1 MLSDELTLDYTHEE
15 SNVLK
20 KRQIDGP
27 EFVCTSFDNCGDH
40 NFVGVAFENLTFTEE
55 QRAMCNN
62 DESCLYDLAVT
73 GDEEFANTTLEA
85 SEENTRVQ
93 DIISKIK

>member
-1 MLSDELTLDYTHEE
+1 MLSDEVTLNYSHEGM
-15 SNVLK
+15 K

-27 EFVCTSFDNCGDH
+27 EFICTSFDNCGDH
-40 NFVGVAFENLTFTEE
+40 NFVGVPFENLTFTEE

-62 DESCLYDLAVT
+62 DKTCLYDLVVT
-73 GDEEFANTTLEA
+73 GDEEFANTTREA

-93 DIISKIK
+93 DIISNML